1 MSKTIKIYIAFLV
14 VLLVVILIVDYN
26 RPKPIDWRPTYSISD
41 KIPFGL
47 YVFNQE
53 LKTLLPADTIEHI
66 SETPYEFLDQHYV
79 ADTAVGTYNIK
90 GTVMSI
96 GKNIPVDTESWKEI
110 FYFVSH
116 GNTAFISATN
126 LPQIFTD
133 SLKVELDANFNYT
146 NKTYNSVS
154 NPNLGTQKYNLNEE
168 LNTSYFTSFDTINS
182 EVLGHINTDSAR
194 VNFVKIKFKNGFFI
208 LHLQPTAFTNFHLLK
223 GNHYQ
228 YAEKVASY
236 LPEGKIYWFLKSNS
250 DESISNS
257 PLRYIFSQPALKWAW
272 YFFLIGIVVFM
283 IFNAKRKQ
291 RVVPIIA
298 PLPNLTVEFTKTIGN
313 LYYHEGDHDNII
325 EKKIIYFLEKTRNE
339 YLLDTQNLDESFILK
354 MQQKSG
360 KKEDDIRALIVLIHA
375 FRKKTKQSTENDLIT
390 INNAIEKIL
399 IK

>member
-1 MSKTIKIYIAFLV
+1 M
-14 VLLVVILIVDYN
+14 
-26 RPKPIDWRPTYSISD
+26 
-41 KIPFGL
+41 
-47 YVFNQE
+47 
-53 LKTLLPADTIEHI
+53 
-66 SETPYEFLDQHYV
+66 
-79 ADTAVGTYNIK
+79 
-90 GTVMSI
+90 
-96 GKNIPVDTESWKEI
+96 
-110 FYFVSH
+110 
-116 GNTAFISATN
+116 
-126 LPQIFTD
+126 
-133 SLKVELDANFNYT
+133 
-146 NKTYNSVS
+146 
-154 NPNLGTQKYNLNEE
+154 
-168 LNTSYFTSFDTINS
+168 
-182 EVLGHINTDSAR
+182 
-194 VNFVKIKFKNGFFI
+194 
-208 LHLQPTAFTNFHLLK
+208 HLQPTAFTNFHLLK